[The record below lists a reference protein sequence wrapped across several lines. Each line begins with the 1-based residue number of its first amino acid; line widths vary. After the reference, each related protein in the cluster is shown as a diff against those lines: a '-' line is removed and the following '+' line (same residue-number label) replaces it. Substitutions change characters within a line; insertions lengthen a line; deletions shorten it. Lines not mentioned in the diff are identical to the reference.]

1 VLGGTWVFAR
11 FTRAELDDELAW
23 WDVAGLALLGGIG
36 FTVSLLVSELA
47 FGAASPRDEH
57 VRLAVLTGSLL
68 SALLATVVLRARNRV
83 YRRIAA
89 TESADEDGDG
99 VPDCFE
105 QGHANA
111 K

>member
-1 VLGGTWVFAR
+1 
-11 FTRAELDDELAW
+11 
-23 WDVAGLALLGGIG
+23 
-36 FTVSLLVSELA
+36 
-47 FGAASPRDEH
+47 
-57 VRLAVLTGSLL
+57 
-68 SALLATVVLRARNRV
+68 V